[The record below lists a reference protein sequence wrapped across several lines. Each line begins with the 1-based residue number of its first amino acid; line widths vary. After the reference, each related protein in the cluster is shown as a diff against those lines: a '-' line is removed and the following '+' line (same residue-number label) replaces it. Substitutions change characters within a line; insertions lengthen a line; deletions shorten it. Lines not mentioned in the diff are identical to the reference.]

1 MWILILVVVLAVVIG
16 LMLSQFEIRHE
27 IHIQAPASE
36 VWQAITAF
44 HDFHHWNS
52 QLEYLGGEVALK
64 GKLQLRLSAQGAA
77 PYTFKAV
84 VSVMETEK
92 SFAWLAITGLPR
104 IFDGEHFFE
113 LQAKSDGTTFLV
125 NREEY
130 RGLLSPFIKRLPM
143 MQSAPE
149 GFRLMNEELK
159 RYVEQRTD
167 RAASNPTVNL

>member
-16 LMLSQFEIRHE
+16 LLFSRFEIRHE
-27 IHIQAPASE
+27 IQIQAPASE

-44 HDFHHWNS
+44 HDLHKWNS
-52 QLEYLGGEVALK
+52 QLEYLCGEVTLK

-77 PYTFKAV
+77 PYTFNAV

-92 SFAWLAITGLPR
+92 RFAWLAITGLPR

-113 LQAKSDGTTFLV
+113 LEALSDGSTLLV

-130 RGLLSPFIKRLPM
+130 RGLLSPIIKRLPM

-167 RAASNPTVNL
+167 RALSNPSVNL